1 MGDHAGSIPAE
12 RTKNKLPHEVP
23 LFPAL
28 TELLASIPIIGDN
41 LFKTGRTGDKPLNS
55 FTVAKERLDA
65 AILDGRRRDAEAQ
78 GGRVRKVEAMPHW
91 TLHDLRRTMRTR
103 LSKLGVVPEITE
115 RVIGHVP
122 SGVRAVYDRHQ
133 FREEKRVA
141 LARWAQSLA
150 NIVDPS
156 DKVVVLSP
164 GGPRPGL
171 TSQNEAPPGIR

>member
-1 MGDHAGSIPAE
+1 
-12 RTKNKLPHEVP
+12 
-23 LFPAL
+23 
-28 TELLASIPIIGDN
+28 
-41 LFKTGRTGDKPLNS
+41 
-55 FTVAKERLDA
+55 
-65 AILDGRRRDAEAQ
+65 
-78 GGRVRKVEAMPHW
+78 
-91 TLHDLRRTMRTR
+91 MRTR
-103 LSKLGVVPEITE
+103 LSKLGVVHEIAE

-150 NIVDPS
+150 NIINPS

-171 TSQNEAPPGIR
+171 TSQNEAPPGASSTKRPPRSLQG